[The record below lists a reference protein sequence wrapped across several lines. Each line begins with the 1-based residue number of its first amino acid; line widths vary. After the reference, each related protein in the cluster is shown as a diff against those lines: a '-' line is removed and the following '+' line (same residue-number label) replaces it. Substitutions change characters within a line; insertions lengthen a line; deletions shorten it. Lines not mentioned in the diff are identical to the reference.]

1 MNFDISQKKGSR
13 LLVGGVCFF
22 FFYLILNG
30 NLKLNSV

>member
-22 FFYLILNG
+22 FFYLETKN
-30 NLKLNSV
+30 